1 MTQQDAMSLG
11 RPCFSPSAGNEDD
24 PPVRKMSFYS
34 RLAMR
39 QLLAATKVGCRP
51 RELSFGGADRDIRTW
66 EGTMD
71 FDEYQR
77 ATEATDVRPE
87 PRDDPG
93 FPLLGLAGEV
103 GSLVTEYKKRL
114 RDGESYTGFQA
125 EVREDLGDL
134 LWYAATLART
144 VDLSLGDIAT
154 ANLEK
159 TASMWGEELP
169 PPRQYDANFIPAQR
183 LPRQFT
189 VSFATGKGEK
199 DGLPR
204 AKMYMGSEPYG
215 DPLDDNSY
223 EEDGYRFHDAFH
235 LAHAAVLGWS
245 PVTRAFLGRK
255 RKDNLLVD
263 RVEDGARAIAHEEGL
278 TAFVFSEAAS
288 HGFFQETNRV
298 DWDLLKTIRRMVV
311 HLEVADQPPN
321 AWRRAILQGYE
332 VWRQVR
338 EQGGGIVEADL
349 DARTIRFV
357 SP

>member
-1 MTQQDAMSLG
+1 
-11 RPCFSPSAGNEDD
+11 
-24 PPVRKMSFYS
+24 
-34 RLAMR
+34 
-39 QLLAATKVGCRP
+39 
-51 RELSFGGADRDIRTW
+51 
-66 EGTMD
+66 MD
-71 FDEYQR
+71 LDEYQR
-77 ATEATDVRPE
+77 ATEATDVRPGR
-87 PRDDPG
+87 RDDPG

-114 RDGESYTGFQA
+114 RDGESYTAFRA
-125 EVREDLGDL
+125 EVSEDLGDL

-144 VDLSLGDIAT
+144 VDLSMNDIAV

-159 TASMWGEELP
+159 TVSIWGEELP
-169 PPRQYDANFIPAQR
+169 PPRQYDVDFPEVQQ

-189 VSFATGKGEK
+189 VRFDTGTGS

-235 LAHAAVLGWS
+235 LANAAVLGWS
-245 PVTRAFLGRK
+245 PVTRALLRRK
-255 RKDNLLVD
+255 RKADLLVD

-278 TAFVFSEAAS
+278 TAFIFSEAS
-288 HGFFQETNRV
+288 GRNFFLGADRV

-321 AWRRAILQGYE
+321 VWRRAILQGYE
-332 VWRQVR
+332 VWRQVH
-338 EQGGGIVEADL
+338 EHGGGIVEGDL

>member
-1 MTQQDAMSLG
+1 
-11 RPCFSPSAGNEDD
+11 
-24 PPVRKMSFYS
+24 
-34 RLAMR
+34 
-39 QLLAATKVGCRP
+39 
-51 RELSFGGADRDIRTW
+51 
-66 EGTMD
+66 MD
-71 FDEYQR
+71 LDEYQR

-87 PRDDPG
+87 PRDDPA

-114 RDGESYTGFQA
+114 RDGESYTGFKA

-144 VDLSLGDIAT
+144 LDLSLGDIAT
-154 ANLEK
+154 ANLQK
-159 TASMWGEELP
+159 TASMWGEELSA
-169 PPRQYDANFIPAQR
+169 PRQYDAGFPPEQQ

-189 VSFATGKGEK
+189 VRFATGKGK

-204 AKMYMGSEPYG
+204 AEIYLGSEPFG
-215 DPLDDNSY
+215 DRIDDNSY

-245 PVTRAFLGRK
+245 PVTRALLKRK
-255 RKDNLLVD
+255 RKADLLVD

-288 HGFFQETNRV
+288 RGFFQGTDRV
-298 DWDLLKTIRRMVV
+298 DWDLLNTIRRMVV

-321 AWRRAILQGYE
+321 AWRRAILQGYDI
-332 VWRQVR
+332 WRQLR
-338 EQGGGIVEADL
+338 EQGGGIVQGDL
-349 DARTIRFV
+349 DARTIRVV
-357 SP
+357 SQ

>member
-1 MTQQDAMSLG
+1 
-11 RPCFSPSAGNEDD
+11 
-24 PPVRKMSFYS
+24 
-34 RLAMR
+34 
-39 QLLAATKVGCRP
+39 
-51 RELSFGGADRDIRTW
+51 
-66 EGTMD
+66 MD
-71 FDEYQR
+71 LDEYQR

-87 PRDDPG
+87 PRNDPG

-103 GSLVTEYKKRL
+103 GSLVTEHKKRL
-114 RDGESYTGFQA
+114 RDGESYTGFRA

-134 LWYAATLART
+134 LWYAAALART
-144 VDLSLGDIAT
+144 VDLSLSEIAV

-159 TASMWGEELP
+159 TASIWGEELA
-169 PPRQYDANFIPAQR
+169 PPRQYDAGFPEDQQ

-189 VSFATGKGEK
+189 VRFATGMGEK

-215 DPLDDNSY
+215 DALDDNSY

-235 LAHAAVLGWS
+235 LANAAVLGWS
-245 PVTRAFLGRK
+245 PVTRALLRRK
-255 RKDNLLVD
+255 RKADLLVD

-278 TAFVFSEAAS
+278 TAFIFSEAS
-288 HGFFQETNRV
+288 GRNFFLGADRV

-332 VWRQVR
+332 VWRQVQ
-338 EQGGGIVEADL
+338 EHGGGIVEGDL